1 MFRESADVRCF
12 ESPSTSDVILS
23 AKSEEMVK
31 WVFAVADELEK
42 FSVRRYGRKNGLGA
56 DSEEDKVI
64 RLPIQ
69 KSADVR
75 RKCQVGRVG
84 AF

>member
-1 MFRESADVRCF
+1 MFRESADIRCS
-12 ESPSTSDVILS
+12 ESPPTSDVILS

-42 FSVRRYGRKNGLGA
+42 FSVRRCGRKNGLGA
-56 DSEEDKVI
+56 DSAEDKVI

-69 KSADVR
+69 KSSDVR
-75 RKCQVGRVG
+75 RKCQVGRFG